1 MSIPRVLFVVPLL
14 GLAVFLPEASPLPAP
29 AAGAV
34 GMEHERF
41 TTESVVV
48 VKVGERVTFVN
59 NSRWLHLLGP
69 GDEGRLAADPQV
81 PKFGSRGVEASE
93 TGGSYTTGPW
103 LTPGTYHL
111 TCALHPEM
119 NITVTVTR

>member
-1 MSIPRVLFVVPLL
+1 VSIPRVLFAVPLL
-14 GLAVFLPEASPLPAP
+14 GLGAFLPVAAP
-29 AAGAV
+29 SSAAPAGAV

-41 TTESVVV
+41 TTESVLVP
-48 VKVGERVTFVN
+48 VGGRVTFVN

-69 GDEGRLAADPQV
+69 GDEGRLAAEPGV

-93 TGGSYTTGPW
+93 TGDTYITGPW
-103 LTPGTYHL
+103 MTPGTYRV

-119 NITVTVTR
+119 NLTVTVTR

>member
-1 MSIPRVLFVVPLL
+1 LLFVVPLL
-14 GLAVFLPEASPLPAP
+14 GLGMFLPEAASLPAAP
-29 AAGAV
+29 AGTV
-34 GMEHERF
+34 GMEHEEF

-48 VKVGERVTFVN
+48 PVGGRVTFVN

-119 NITVTVTR
+119 NLTVTVTR

>member
-1 MSIPRVLFVVPLL
+1 IPRVLFVVPLL
-14 GLAVFLPEASPLPAP
+14 GLGVFLPEAHPLPAP

-48 VKVGERVTFVN
+48 PVGGRVTFVN

-69 GDEGRLAADPQV
+69 GNEGRLAARPEV
-81 PKFGSRGVEASE
+81 PKFGPRGVEVSE
-93 TGGSYTTGPW
+93 TAGSYTTGPW
-103 LTPGTYHL
+103 MTPGTYRV
-111 TCALHPEM
+111 TCVLHPEM
-119 NITVTVTR
+119 TLTVTVTG